1 MKLDNL
7 TFDRNAYSGRYSTNS
22 YLKMSQNAK
31 DLGLKEEQTIEKNE
45 SRYDLDGTLKE
56 EHLPIGS
63 SERAKKKEEEAE
75 KLGIKP
81 ASEKDE
87 KDKEKTDPLKK
98 LFGMDKTEKTDGKN
112 LSENVHDKEKDDEK
126 GLFGSKRDGFLKDP
140 PDCECE
146 TCRKRRYQ
154 DDSDDSAVSFQVP
167 TNMSPEAAKVKV
179 RGHEMEH
186 VRRESIKAKAE
197 GKKVVSQTVQIMT
210 DTCNECGRIYV
221 SGGLTRTVT
230 RIDMRDFHRM
240 FMLGFKG
247 EPVKAGDQ
255 VEQTKFGT

>member
-7 TFDRNAYSGRYSTNS
+7 TIDRNAYSSRLNANS
-22 YLKMSQNAK
+22 YLGMSQNAK
-31 DLGLKEEQTIEKNE
+31 KLGLKEEQTIEKNE

-63 SERAKKKEEEAE
+63 KERARKKEEEAE
-75 KLGIKP
+75 KLGLKQK
-81 ASEKDE
+81 SDKD
-87 KDKEKTDPLKK
+87 DKEKTDKADSKDKLLK
-98 LFGMDKTEKTDGKN
+98 LGETEKTDGKN

-126 GLFGSKRDGFLKDP
+126 GLFGLKRDGFLKDP

-154 DDSDDSAVSFQVP
+154 DDSDDSSVSFQVP

-197 GKKVVSQTVQIMT
+197 GKKVVSQTVRILT
-210 DTCNECGRIYV
+210 NTCNECGRIYV

-240 FMLGFKG
+240 FMLGFDTD
-247 EPVKAGDQ
+247 ED
-255 VEQTKFGT
+255 KFGT